1 MITRPYY
8 KYNKNL
14 TMRKTFLRIGSLMA
28 FFAVA
33 LGAFGA
39 HGLKAL
45 ISPERL
51 EIYQTGVTYQFYHSL
66 GILLVAL
73 MIHYRKTSFLA
84 YAGWLFTIGIFFF
97 SGSLYLLAIRDWAG
111 FQASWLGPITPIGGV
126 LFLAGWLMVFSSTF
140 QDRKSKPKEE

>member
-1 MITRPYY
+1 
-8 KYNKNL
+8 
-14 TMRKTFLRIGSLMA
+14 MRKTFLRIGSLMA

-45 ISPERL
+45 ITPERL
-51 EIYQTGVTYQFYHSL
+51 DIYQTGVTYQFYHAL

-73 MIHYRKTSFLA
+73 MIHYRKTSFLV
-84 YAGWLFTIGIFFF
+84 YAGWLFTVGILFF
-97 SGSLYLLAIRDWAG
+97 SGSLYLLAIRDWVG

-140 QDRKSKPKEE
+140 QDRKTKPKEE